1 MHPRRGIPGGKDTDK
16 VSESSSKRRAG
27 GRPSRPSRRE
37 YSGRRVALWLLLCFP
52 AGLFFMW
59 SDRCRW
65 NRFVKTAV
73 SVVIA
78 AVLVVIVLPQ
88 TQPPERM
95 RGGVELVDADE
106 SLVGPQ
112 PTDGFDRIDLYSYNV
127 TSESVLAEPEP
138 TPEPIYVWCNDG
150 GKYYHSEDCEYVQ
163 GRRTTVRVPLLQAL
177 NAGYQQCPQCNAPEA
192 Y

>member
-1 MHPRRGIPGGKDTDK
+1 M
-16 VSESSSKRRAG
+16 SESSSNRRGAR
-27 GRPSRPSRRE
+27 RPQRVSRRE
-37 YSGRRVALWLLLCFP
+37 YPGRRVALWLLLCFP

-65 NRFVKTAV
+65 NRFAKTAI
-73 SVVIA
+73 SVLIA

-88 TQPPERM
+88 TQPPERV
-95 RGGVELVDADE
+95 RGGVELVDLDE
-106 SLVGPQ
+106 SVVGPQ
-112 PTDGFDRIDLYSYNV
+112 PPEGFDRIDLYSYNV
-127 TSESVLAEPEP
+127 TAESVLAEPEP
-138 TPEPIYVWCNDG
+138 TPEPVYVWCNDG